1 MTLYDLTGNYIELM
15 NAFEEEDGLDEGRML
30 ELLNTGEA
38 IEDKS
43 DNIARVIRSEESD
56 IAAIREEENRLAARR
71 RAKQNGIERLK
82 DYLKAAMIATGKTK
96 FKTSLFSFGIQKNG
110 GAPPVLLRVPE
121 EMIPDEF
128 MKITRTPDKKA
139 MADYINE
146 TGDVTLFTFGER
158 GESLR
163 IR

>member
-1 MTLYDLTGNYIELM
+1 MNIYELTAEYMALQE
-15 NAFEEEDGLDEGRML
+15 AFETQDDDTVAA
-30 ELLNTGEA
+30 LLADTDKA
-38 IEDKS
+38 IENKADGYAKVIKNFEADIEGLKAEIRRLSDKKAVLE
-43 DNIARVIRSEESD
+43 N
-56 IAAIREEENRLAARR
+56 AI
-71 RAKQNGIERLK
+71 QRLK
-82 DYLKAAMIATGKTK
+82 DTLKQAMVITGKTK
-96 FKTSLFSFGIQKNG
+96 FKTQLFSFGIQKNG

>member
-1 MTLYDLTGNYIELM
+1 VELTAEYMALQE
-15 NAFEEEDGLDEGRML
+15 AFETQDDDTVAA
-30 ELLNTGEA
+30 LLADTDKA
-38 IEDKS
+38 IENKADGYAKVIKNFEADIEGLKAEIRRLSDKKAVLE
-43 DNIARVIRSEESD
+43 N
-56 IAAIREEENRLAARR
+56 AI
-71 RAKQNGIERLK
+71 QRLK
-82 DYLKAAMIATGKTK
+82 DTLKQAMVITGKTK
-96 FKTSLFSFGIQKNG
+96 FKTQLFSFGIQKNG